1 MKKFNLSL
9 RAQLVLLVGAA
20 FLVGQI
26 LSLVFFADERSS
38 AVQAALGAEAASRAA
53 NVALLIENAPSDL
66 HEQIVMAASSPL
78 VRFEI
83 GPDAEVV
90 EGNHHGDLAVEA
102 RIRALM
108 NDSFSRAI
116 RVEVHKIDGNV
127 LPVPNLTPEM
137 AEMHADMMRGT
148 LAALELEIS
157 IALSGGGW
165 LNVATLFERPP
176 WQISSAS
183 LISVL
188 LSVGLG
194 ALAVFWF
201 VIARLTRPLTALK
214 RATEALGRGDQV
226 GPLDPAGPPEVKAL
240 TQAFNVMQDRL
251 RRFVADRTMMLAA
264 LAHDLRSPLTAMR
277 VQSAMIVDPET
288 QASIARSTEEMSE
301 MVDATLAYA
310 RGVGTEERVEAVSL
324 SEILGRAG
332 VRPADRPI
340 GLTVAVRKAAM
351 TRALRNLVEN
361 AQRYGG
367 GAEVSCSV
375 TGSDLEIYVTDDGP
389 GIPQGKIE
397 QVLEPYVRLEQSRSR
412 KTGGTGLGLSI
423 ARSVVLAHGGI
434 LALSN
439 RQAGGLCAR
448 MTLPGA
454 VVSKQP
460 SKLSPSLQNDTLHSD
475 AQVVG
480 RLR

>member
-1 MKKFNLSL
+1 MTKFNLSM

-20 FLVGQI
+20 FLVGQV

-38 AVQAALGAEAASRAA
+38 AVQAALGAEAAGRAA

-66 HEQIVMAASSPL
+66 HEQIVTAASSPL

-90 EGNHHGDLAVEA
+90 EGEHHGDAAVEA

-116 RVEVHKIDGNV
+116 RVEVHEIDGNV

-157 IALSGGGW
+157 IALSGGNW
-165 LNVATLFERPP
+165 LNVATRFERPP
-176 WQISSAS
+176 WQLSSAS

-188 LSVGLG
+188 LSAGLG

-226 GPLDPAGPPEVKAL
+226 APLAPAGPPEVKAL

-264 LAHDLRSPLTAMR
+264 LAHDLRSPLTSMR
-277 VQSAMIVDPET
+277 VQAAMVEDAET

-301 MVDATLAYA
+301 MVEATLAYA
-310 RGVGTEERVEAVSL
+310 RGVGTEEAVEDVLL
-324 SEILGRAG
+324 SEIMERAG
-332 VRPADRPI
+332 ARPASWPS
-340 GLTVAVRKAAM
+340 GLVVAVRKTAFI
-351 TRALRNLVEN
+351 RALRNLVEN

-367 GAEVSCSV
+367 VAEVHWSV
-375 TGSDLEIYVTDDGP
+375 TGSDLEICVTDDGP
-389 GIPQGKIE
+389 GIPEEKIE

-423 ARSVVLAHGGI
+423 ARSVVLAHGGT

-448 MTLPGA
+448 VTLPGA
-454 VVSKQP
+454 LVSRQ
-460 SKLSPSLQNDTLHSD
+460 SSELSLSLQNDTQHPD
-475 AQVVG
+475 AQVLG
-480 RLR
+480 HSK

>member
-1 MKKFNLSL
+1 MKKPSLSL

-20 FLVGQI
+20 FLVGQV

-38 AVQAALGAEAASRAA
+38 AVQAALGADAAGRAA

-83 GPDAEVV
+83 GPDAEVA
-90 EGNHHGDLAVEA
+90 EGDHHGGAMVEA

-116 RVEVHKIDGNV
+116 RVEVHEIDGNG

-157 IALSGGGW
+157 IALSGGNW
-165 LNVATLFERPP
+165 LNVSTRFERPP

-183 LISVL
+183 LLSVL

-226 GPLDPAGPPEVKAL
+226 ASLAPAGPPEVKAL

-251 RRFVADRTMMLAA
+251 HRFVADRTMMLAA

-277 VQSAMIVDPET
+277 VQSAMVEDAET

-301 MVDATLAYA
+301 MVEATLAYA
-310 RGVGTEERVEAVSL
+310 RGVGTEETAEDVLL
-324 SEILGRAG
+324 SEIMDRSGARPTDWPNG
-332 VRPADRPI
+332 VV
-340 GLTVAVRKAAM
+340 VAVRKTAIV
-351 TRALRNLVEN
+351 RALRNLVEN
-361 AQRYGG
+361 AQRYGSV
-367 GAEVSCSV
+367 AEVHWSV
-375 TGSDLEIYVTDDGP
+375 TGSDLEILITDDGP
-389 GIPQGKIE
+389 GIPEDKIE
-397 QVLEPYVRLEQSRSR
+397 LVLEPYVRLEQSRSR
-412 KTGGTGLGLSI
+412 ETGGTGLGLSI
-423 ARSVVLAHGGI
+423 ARSVVLAHGGT

-439 RQAGGLCAR
+439 RQVGGLCAR
-448 MTLPGA
+448 VTLPGA
-454 VVSKQP
+454 VVAQQS
-460 SKLSPSLQNDTLHSD
+460 SNLSPSLQNVTQQAE
-475 AQVVG
+475 AQVLG
-480 RLR
+480 HSQ

>member
-1 MKKFNLSL
+1 M

-20 FLVGQI
+20 FLVGQV

-53 NVALLIENAPSDL
+53 NVALLIENAPSGL
-66 HEQIVMAASSPL
+66 HEQIVTAASSPL
-78 VRFEI
+78 VRFLI
-83 GPDAEVV
+83 APDAEVA
-90 EGNHHGDLAVEA
+90 EGEHHGDAAVEA

-116 RVEVHKIDGNV
+116 RVEVHEIDGNV

-157 IALSGGGW
+157 IALSGGNW
-165 LNVATLFERPP
+165 LNVATRFERPP
-176 WQISSAS
+176 WQVSSAS

-188 LSVGLG
+188 LSAGLG

-201 VIARLTRPLTALK
+201 VIARLTRPLTSLK

-226 GPLDPAGPPEVKAL
+226 APLAPAGPPEVRAL

-251 RRFVADRTMMLAA
+251 RRFVEDRTMMLAA

-277 VQSAMIVDPET
+277 VQSAMVDDAEA
-288 QASIARSTEEMSE
+288 QASIVRSTDEMSE
-301 MVDATLAYA
+301 MVEATLAYA
-310 RGVGTEERVEAVSL
+310 RGVGTEETVEKVLL

-332 VRPADRPI
+332 APTTDCPV
-340 GLTVAVRKAAM
+340 GLTVVVRKSAI
-351 TRALRNLVEN
+351 TRALRNLLEN
-361 AQRYGG
+361 AERYGRDV
-367 GAEVSCSV
+367 EVHWSV
-375 TGSDLEIYVTDDGP
+375 AGRDLEICVTDNGP
-389 GIPQGKIE
+389 GIPEEKIE
-397 QVLEPYVRLEQSRSR
+397 KVLEPYVRLEQSRSR
-412 KTGGTGLGLSI
+412 ETGGTGLGLSI
-423 ARSVVLAHGGI
+423 ARSVILAHGGT

-439 RQAGGLCAR
+439 QQGGGLCAR
-448 MTLPGA
+448 VTLPGA
-454 VVSKQP
+454 VVTQQS
-460 SKLSPSLQNDTLHSD
+460 SEFLLTLQNDTQHSE
-475 AQVVG
+475 AEM
-480 RLR
+480 LRPLP